1 MMRGRRLHLAEWLL
15 TCDMTH
21 MLATKVENEI
31 FSNTPTLANQAEDS
45 AAAYTALSIS
55 LPRSASMP
63 QAQIGT
69 EHDAMLQKPFDS
81 RIVPADNE
89 PRNYEAMYIKTRED
103 LQLKQQELDT
113 QKERFKSLVKEL
125 NRVKV
130 KSQSHMGHQITDKEI
145 EEKVGQLRFRVRNF
159 TFQYLDNDPRP
170 ISHTTDSRL
179 RHRHSTSVAKS
190 LNMDWEQ
197 FSNSMQVQ
205 SKIRPSLTQALI
217 WATIFDRVFEQNK
230 WVNNDVHSAIS
241 QIQEFLCKSSTLE
254 YSSVFEITHNSTGP
268 ESSNARSRD
277 LEAYTESLRRCN
289 LWRANTSI
297 VVLDALDSG
306 SGDSQNGVEARRCK
320 RIADDLDSILIP
332 FSGGDKKGLSTET
345 FEIVQEAINLD
356 KLFQKQAAKLKW
368 IAHPGYI
375 PKTSMRHELM
385 ELEDTNE
392 ANMAELPANLLVVTP
407 GLRKT
412 GKSTGQDFDQATI
425 LCKGRVVVDSPRP
438 KESQRPGRKLESAR
452 RTW

>member
-1 MMRGRRLHLAEWLL
+1 
-15 TCDMTH
+15 MTH

-55 LPRSASMP
+55 LPGSASMP

-81 RIVPADNE
+81 RTVPADNE
-89 PRNYEAMYIKTRED
+89 PRNYEAMYIKARED

-130 KSQSHMGHQITDKEI
+130 KSQTHLGHQITDKEI

-241 QIQEFLCKSSTLE
+241 QIQEFLCKSSALE
-254 YSSVFEITHNSTGP
+254 YNSALEITHNSTGP

-332 FSGGDKKGLSTET
+332 FSGETRKKQ
-345 FEIVQEAINLD
+345 V
-356 KLFQKQAAKLKW
+356 AKWKW

-392 ANMAELPANLLVVTP
+392 ANMAEPPQTY
-407 GLRKT
+407 
-412 GKSTGQDFDQATI
+412 
-425 LCKGRVVVDSPRP
+425 
-438 KESQRPGRKLESAR
+438 
-452 RTW
+452 W